1 MKHLT
6 LDDIKI
12 SKPDFD
18 ASKKVPKGQLVTEW
32 LINWIKHSL
41 EFGVADI
48 GDFLPTKEELGRFL
62 DVSSATI
69 QNSFRQ
75 IKDMGYEVVDL
86 TCLDVKKFKTRRS
99 QLLGTVIF

>member
-1 MKHLT
+1 MFMKHLT

-32 LINWIKHSL
+32 LIRWIKHSL
-41 EFGVADI
+41 EFGIADI
-48 GDFLPTKEELGRFL
+48 GDFLPTKEELAKFL

-75 IKDMGYEVVDL
+75 REVRGNG
-86 TCLDVKKFKTRRS
+86 F
-99 QLLGTVIF
+99 